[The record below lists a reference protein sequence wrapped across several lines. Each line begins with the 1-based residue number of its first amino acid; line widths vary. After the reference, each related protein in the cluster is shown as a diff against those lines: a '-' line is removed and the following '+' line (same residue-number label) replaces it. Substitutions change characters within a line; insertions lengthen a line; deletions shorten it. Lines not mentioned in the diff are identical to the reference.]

1 MTPEQIRI
9 QFRISNGDEIS
20 AMAEE
25 NDARQLGLFGGLN
38 EGNTI
43 VEKDGIIVLFLEIW
57 KNTGIYIKPLVCLC

>member
-1 MTPEQIRI
+1 MMPEQIRI

-20 AMAEE
+20 AMGEE

-57 KNTGIYIKPLVCLC
+57 KNTGIYIKPLVRLC

>member
-20 AMAEE
+20 ATAEE

-43 VEKDGIIVLFLEIW
+43 AEKDGIIVLFLEI
-57 KNTGIYIKPLVCLC
+57 

>member
-20 AMAEE
+20 ATAEE

-43 VEKDGIIVLFLEIW
+43 VEKDGIIVLFLEI
-57 KNTGIYIKPLVCLC
+57 

>member
-1 MTPEQIRI
+1 MMPEQIRI

-43 VEKDGIIVLFLEIW
+43 VEKDGIIVLFLEI
-57 KNTGIYIKPLVCLC
+57 

>member
-1 MTPEQIRI
+1 MMPEQIRI

-20 AMAEE
+20 ATAEE

-57 KNTGIYIKPLVCLC
+57 KNTGISIKPLVRLC